1 MNATHT
7 TLKAVDLFAGIGGI
21 RLGFEYA
28 FNGDPRSCL
37 ALQTAFVCEK
47 DAYARATYAQNFNTD
62 PDIWG
67 VDICSEEV
75 KKKIPDFDICL
86 AGFPCQAFS
95 NAGHRKG
102 FEDEKKRGTLFFEV
116 RDICRMHLPKVIFC
130 ENVQGLYYIGKKRKQ
145 DGYHDVYGQ
154 IRDELLKIGYKVY
167 ETILNSSDFGV
178 PQSRDR
184 LYIVAIREDVFKA
197 AAAEGRYF
205 SFPTNNE
212 HAVISK
218 QWAASC
224 LNDIREKNPVPSKYY
239 LSARYMATLRR
250 HRANHEKKG
259 HGFGYV
265 IRDWNGI
272 SGTIL
277 CSNMGRER
285 NLVIDPNHEIPFVSP
300 RSIKGPLNEE
310 NIRKLTP
317 REFMRLQGF
326 PQDFHTDGIPDS
338 QLYKQFGNSVTV
350 PVIESVA
357 REIRLLLEAAQ
368 LREDKIQ
375 NSK

>member
-28 FNGDPRSCL
+28 FNGNPQSCIE
-37 ALQTAFVCEK
+37 LQTAYVCEK
-47 DAYARATYAQNFNTD
+47 DAYARTTYTRNFKTD
-62 PDIWG
+62 PGDWG
-67 VDICSEEV
+67 HDICSKEV
-75 KKKIPDFDICL
+75 KKAIPDFDICL

-116 RDICRMHLPKVIFC
+116 RDICRKHRPKIIFC
-130 ENVQGLYYIGKKRKQ
+130 ENVQGLYYLGKKRKA
-145 DGYHDVYGQ
+145 DGYHEVYGQ
-154 IRDELLKIGYKVY
+154 IRDEIESLGYKVY
-167 ETILNSSDFGV
+167 ETILNSSHFGV

-184 LYIVAIREDVFKA
+184 LYIVAIRNDIFAA
-197 AAAEGRYF
+197 AAAEDHYF

-212 HAVISK
+212 HAVVSK
-218 QWAASC
+218 RWAATC
-224 LNDIREKNPVPSKYY
+224 LNDIREEGPVPSKYY
-239 LSARYMATLRR
+239 MSARYMETLRR

-285 NLVIDPNHEIPFVSP
+285 NLVIDPNHEIPLVPP
-300 RSIKGPLNEE
+300 RTIKGPLNEE

-326 PQDFHTDGIPDS
+326 PKDFHIDGIPDS

-350 PVIESVA
+350 PVIESIA
-357 REIRLLLEAAQ
+357 GEIRRLLEVVQ
-368 LREDKIQ
+368 KREEQ
-375 NSK
+375 VRESK

>member
-28 FNGDPRSCL
+28 FNGNPQSCIE
-37 ALQTAFVCEK
+37 LQTAYVCEN
-47 DAYARATYAQNFNTD
+47 DAYARTTYTRNFKTD
-62 PDIWG
+62 PGDWG
-67 VDICSEEV
+67 HDICSKEV
-75 KKKIPDFDICL
+75 KKAIPDFDICL

-116 RDICRMHLPKVIFC
+116 RDICRKHRPKIIFC
-130 ENVQGLYYIGKKRKQ
+130 ENVQGLYYLGKKRKA
-145 DGYHDVYGQ
+145 DGYHEVYGQ
-154 IRDELLKIGYKVY
+154 IRDEIESLGYKVY
-167 ETILNSSDFGV
+167 ETILNSSHFGV

-184 LYIVAIREDVFKA
+184 LYIVAIRNDIFAA
-197 AAAEGRYF
+197 AAAEDHYF

-212 HAVISK
+212 HAVVSK
-218 QWAASC
+218 RWAATC
-224 LNDIREKNPVPSKYY
+224 LNDIREEGPVPSKYY
-239 LSARYMATLRR
+239 MSARYMETLRR

-285 NLVIDPNHEIPFVSP
+285 NLVIDPNHEIPLVPP
-300 RSIKGPLNEE
+300 RTIKGPLNEE

-326 PQDFHTDGIPDS
+326 PKDFHIDGIPDS

-350 PVIESVA
+350 PVIESIA
-357 REIRLLLEAAQ
+357 GEIRRLLEVVQ
-368 LREDKIQ
+368 QREEQ
-375 NSK
+375 VRESK

>member
-28 FNGDPRSCL
+28 FNGNPQSCIE
-37 ALQTAFVCEK
+37 LQTAYVCEK
-47 DAYARATYAQNFNTD
+47 DAYARTTYTRNFKTD
-62 PDIWG
+62 PGDWG
-67 VDICSEEV
+67 HDICSKEV
-75 KKKIPDFDICL
+75 KKAIPDFDICL

-116 RDICRMHLPKVIFC
+116 RDICRKHRPKIIFC
-130 ENVQGLYYIGKKRKQ
+130 ENVQGLYYLGKKRKA
-145 DGYHDVYGQ
+145 DGYHEVYGQ
-154 IRDELLKIGYKVY
+154 IRDEIERPGYKVY
-167 ETILNSSDFGV
+167 ETILNSSHFGV

-184 LYIVAIREDVFKA
+184 LYIVAIRNDIFAA
-197 AAAEGRYF
+197 AAAEDHYF

-212 HAVISK
+212 HAVVSK
-218 QWAASC
+218 RWAATC
-224 LNDIREKNPVPSKYY
+224 LNDIREEGPVPSKYY
-239 LSARYMATLRR
+239 MSARYMETLRR

-285 NLVIDPNHEIPFVSP
+285 NLVIDPNHEIPLVPP
-300 RSIKGPLNEE
+300 RTIKGPLNEE

-326 PQDFHTDGIPDS
+326 PKDFHIDGIPDS

-350 PVIESVA
+350 PVIESIA
-357 REIRLLLEAAQ
+357 GEIRRLLEVVQ
-368 LREDKIQ
+368 QREEQ
-375 NSK
+375 VGESK